1 MNEFDFIRH
10 YLSRQQTDTEVVLGI
25 GDDAAIVRPR
35 SGYDLC
41 FSSDMLLAGR
51 HFFTD
56 VAAGDL
62 AHKVLAV
69 NVSDM
74 AAMGATPRWVLLSAA
89 LPYLDEAW
97 LKDFCD
103 TLFYQTR
110 AYGITLIGGDTTR
123 GDWVFNVT
131 IIGELPQGAALCRSG
146 AQPGD
151 DIWVSGYLG
160 AAAAGL
166 ASIQGKL
173 SLPAEVDIACR
184 TRLHRPQPRVGLGQH
199 LLNVATS
206 AMDVSDGLAQDL
218 EHILQASAV
227 GAHVEAALLPA
238 LPDLRRVLA
247 DERLFSLQLAGGDD
261 YELLFTAPQQVR
273 EHVLAASRA
282 AGVPVS
288 RIGRITDNSGCLEV
302 VDGNG
307 DPVHLNHKGFD
318 HFG

>member
-103 TLFYQTR
+103 TLFDQTR
-110 AYGITLIGGDTTR
+110 AYDITLIGGDTTR

-173 SLPAEVDIACR
+173 SLPAEVDVACR

-199 LLNVATS
+199 LLKVATS

-218 EHILQASAV
+218 GHILQASAV
-227 GAHVEAALLPA
+227 GARVEAALLPA
-238 LPDLRRVLA
+238 LPDLRRALA

-261 YELLFTAPQQVR
+261 YELLFTAPQQAR

>member
-1 MNEFDFIRH
+1 MNEFDFIRN
-10 YLSRQQTDTEVVLGI
+10 YLIRQQKDAELVLGI

-35 SGYDLC
+35 PGYDLC

-51 HFFTD
+51 HFFAD

-74 AAMGATPRWVLLSAA
+74 AAMGAAPRWVLLSAA

-103 TLFYQTR
+103 TLFEQAQ

-131 IIGELPQGAALCRSG
+131 IIGELPQGAALRRSG

-160 AAAAGL
+160 MAAAGL
-166 ASIQGKL
+166 AAIQGKL
-173 SLPAEVDIACR
+173 SLPVNIDVACR
-184 TRLHRPQPRVGLGQH
+184 ARLHRPQPRVGLGRH

-218 EHILQASAV
+218 GHILQASMV
-227 GAHVEAALLPA
+227 GARVEAARLPA
-238 LPDLRRVLA
+238 LPALRRALP
-247 DERLFSLQLAGGDD
+247 EEQLLPLQLAGGDD
-261 YELLFTAPQQVR
+261 YELLFTAQQQAR
-273 EHVLAASRA
+273 EQVFAASRA
-282 AGVPVS
+282 AGMPVS
-288 RIGRITDNSGCLEV
+288 RIGRITDNIGRLEI

-307 DPVHLNHKGFD
+307 ASVHLNHKGFD

>member
-103 TLFYQTR
+103 TLFDQTR
-110 AYGITLIGGDTTR
+110 AYDITLIGGDTTR

>member
-103 TLFYQTR
+103 TLFDQTR
-110 AYGITLIGGDTTR
+110 AYDITLIGGDTTR

-282 AGVPVS
+282 ASVPVS
-288 RIGRITDNSGCLEV
+288 RIGRITDNSGCLEI
-302 VDGNG
+302 VDANG
-307 DPVHLNHKGFD
+307 ASVHLNHKGFD

>member
-51 HFFTD
+51 HFLTD

-110 AYGITLIGGDTTR
+110 AYDITLIGGDTTR

-173 SLPAEVDIACR
+173 SLPAEVDVACR

-218 EHILQASAV
+218 GHILQASAV

-261 YELLFTAPQQVR
+261 YELLFTAPQQAR

>member
-51 HFFTD
+51 HFLTD

-110 AYGITLIGGDTTR
+110 AYDITLIGGDTTR

-173 SLPAEVDIACR
+173 SLPAEVDVACR

-218 EHILQASAV
+218 GHILQASAV

-282 AGVPVS
+282 ASVPVS

-307 DPVHLNHKGFD
+307 DSVYLNHKGFD

>member
-51 HFFTD
+51 HFFVD

-103 TLFYQTR
+103 TLFDQTR
-110 AYGITLIGGDTTR
+110 AYDITLIGGDTTR

-282 AGVPVS
+282 ASVPVS
-288 RIGRITDNSGCLEV
+288 RIGRITDNSGCLEI
-302 VDGNG
+302 VDANG
-307 DPVHLNHKGFD
+307 ASVHLNHKGFD

>member
-110 AYGITLIGGDTTR
+110 AYDITLIGGDTTR

-166 ASIQGKL
+166 G
-173 SLPAEVDIACR
+173 ACA
-184 TRLHRPQPRVGLGQH
+184 G
-199 LLNVATS
+199 S
-206 AMDVSDGLAQDL
+206 
-218 EHILQASAV
+218 V
-227 GAHVEAALLPA
+227 GAAAKLLT
-238 LPDLRRVLA
+238 
-247 DERLFSLQLAGGDD
+247 G
-261 YELLFTAPQQVR
+261 
-273 EHVLAASRA
+273 
-282 AGVPVS
+282 
-288 RIGRITDNSGCLEV
+288 
-302 VDGNG
+302 
-307 DPVHLNHKGFD
+307 
-318 HFG
+318 